1 LLVLLFSTL
10 LSFSPYYFCGEIT
23 MQILVNYPFD
33 PEQFEQFK
41 ELGARHGHTVVC
53 VTNEAD
59 AVAAAPASEI
69 ILGGF
74 PPAVCAA
81 APNLRWIQS
90 FSTGMDKF
98 LFPEIVERDD
108 VMISN
113 VAGLYAS
120 QGGEHA
126 WALLL
131 ALTRQIPTAVKN
143 MEKRAWSA
151 GSVVEIA
158 GTTLGVIGMGGFGVE
173 ISKRAQ
179 GYDMTVIAIDPVRTE
194 KPPFV
199 HELRPT
205 STEALHDL
213 LRRADVV
220 MMACPLTK
228 ETYHLIS
235 GPELALMKPSAYL
248 INVTRGGIIDEPALV
263 DALKAGQIAGAGLDV
278 TEKEPLSQDSPLWD
292 APNLILTPHRAGAS
306 QHRPRKIF
314 EFFMQN
320 MERYISGQKPM
331 NVVDKRKGY

>member
-1 LLVLLFSTL
+1 
-10 LSFSPYYFCGEIT
+10 
-23 MQILVNYPFD
+23 MHILVHYPFE

-41 ELGARHGHTVVC
+41 ALGAQHGHTVTC
-53 VTNEAD
+53 VTEEAD
-59 AVAAAPASEI
+59 AIAAAPEAEV
-69 ILGGF
+69 ILGHF
-74 PPAVCAA
+74 RPAVCAA
-81 APNLRWIQS
+81 APKLRWIQS

-98 LFPEIVERDD
+98 LFPEIVERDE
-108 VMISN
+108 VAISN

-131 ALTRQIPTAVKN
+131 ALARQIPTAVKN
-143 MEKRAWSA
+143 METRQWSA

-158 GTTLGVIGMGGFGVE
+158 GMTLGIIGMGGFGVE
-173 ISKRAQ
+173 MSKRAQ
-179 GYDMTVIAIDPVRTE
+179 GYDMQVIAIDPVRTE

-199 HELRPT
+199 HELRPFSKET
-205 STEALHDL
+205 LHDL
-213 LRRADVV
+213 LRRSDIV
-220 MMACPLTK
+220 MTACPLTK

-235 GPELALMKPSAYL
+235 REELAMMKPSAYL

-263 DALKAGQIAGAGLDV
+263 DALKSGQIAGAALDV
-278 TEKEPLSQDSPLWD
+278 TEKEPLASDSSLWD

-320 MERYISGQKPM
+320 LTRYMNGEKPL

>member
-1 LLVLLFSTL
+1 
-10 LSFSPYYFCGEIT
+10 
-23 MQILVNYPFD
+23 MHILVHYPFE
-33 PEQFEQFK
+33 PEQFEAFR
-41 ELGARHGHTVVC
+41 ELGAQHGHTVTC
-53 VTNEAD
+53 VTEEAD
-59 AVAAAPASEI
+59 ALVAAPEAEV
-69 ILGGF
+69 ILGHF
-74 PPAVCAA
+74 RPAVCAA
-81 APNLRWIQS
+81 APNLRWVQS

-98 LFPEIVERDD
+98 LFPEIVERDE
-108 VMISN
+108 VAISN

-158 GTTLGVIGMGGFGVE
+158 GTTLGIIGMGGFGVE
-173 ISKRAQ
+173 MAKRAQ
-179 GYDMTVIAIDPVRTE
+179 GYDMNVIAIDPVRTE

-205 STEALHDL
+205 STETLHDL
-213 LRRADVV
+213 LRRSDVV
-220 MMACPLTK
+220 MTACPLTK

-235 GPELALMKPSAYL
+235 GPELAMMKPSAYL

-278 TEKEPLSQDSPLWD
+278 TEKEPLSPDSPLWD
-292 APNLILTPHRAGAS
+292 APNIILTPHRAGAS

-314 EFFMQN
+314 EFFLQN
-320 MERYISGQKPM
+320 MNRYINGEKPV
-331 NVVDKRKGY
+331 NVIDKRKGY

>member
-1 LLVLLFSTL
+1 
-10 LSFSPYYFCGEIT
+10 
-23 MQILVNYPFD
+23 MHILVHYPFE

-41 ELGARHGHTVVC
+41 ALGAQHGHTVTC
-53 VTNEAD
+53 VTEEAD
-59 AVAAAPASEI
+59 AIAAAPEAEV
-69 ILGGF
+69 ILGHF
-74 PPAVCAA
+74 RPAVCAA
-81 APNLRWIQS
+81 APKLRWIQS

-98 LFPEIVERDD
+98 LFPEIVARDE
-108 VMISN
+108 VAISN

-131 ALTRQIPTAVKN
+131 ALARQIPTAVKN
-143 MEKRAWSA
+143 METRQWSA
-151 GSVVEIA
+151 GPVVEIA
-158 GTTLGVIGMGGFGVE
+158 GMTLGIIGMGGFGVE
-173 ISKRAQ
+173 MSKRAQ
-179 GYDMTVIAIDPVRTE
+179 GYDMQVIAIDPVRTE

-199 HELRPT
+199 HELRPFSKET
-205 STEALHDL
+205 LHDL
-213 LRRADVV
+213 LRRSDIV
-220 MMACPLTK
+220 MTACPLTK

-235 GPELALMKPSAYL
+235 TEELAMMKPSAYL

-278 TEKEPLSQDSPLWD
+278 TEKEPLALDSPLWD

-320 MERYISGQKPM
+320 LTRYMNGEKPL
-331 NVVDKRKGY
+331 NVVDKRRGY

>member
-1 LLVLLFSTL
+1 
-10 LSFSPYYFCGEIT
+10 
-23 MQILVNYPFD
+23 MHILVHYPFE
-33 PEQFEQFK
+33 PEQFEAFK
-41 ELGARHGHTVVC
+41 ELGVQHGHTVIC
-53 VTNEAD
+53 VTEEAD
-59 AVAAAPASEI
+59 ALAAAPEI
-69 ILGGF
+69 EVIMGSF
-74 PPAVCAA
+74 RPNVCAA
-81 APNLRWIQS
+81 APKLRWIQS

-98 LFPEIVERDD
+98 LFPEIVERDE
-108 VMISN
+108 VAISN

-143 MEKRAWSA
+143 MEERTWSA

-179 GYDMTVIAIDPVRTE
+179 GYDMNVIAIDPVRTE

-199 HELRPT
+199 NELRPT
-205 STEALHDL
+205 SAETLKDL
-213 LRRADVV
+213 LQRSDVV
-220 MMACPLTK
+220 MTACPLTK

-235 GPELALMKPSAYL
+235 APELALMKPSAYL

-278 TEKEPLSQDSPLWD
+278 TEKEPLAADSPLWD

-314 EFFMQN
+314 EFFLQN
-320 MERYISGQKPM
+320 LNRYISGQKPV
-331 NVVDKRKGY
+331 NVIDKRKGY

>member
-1 LLVLLFSTL
+1 
-10 LSFSPYYFCGEIT
+10 
-23 MQILVNYPFD
+23 MHILVHYPFE
-33 PEQFEQFK
+33 PEQFEAFR

-53 VTNEAD
+53 VTEEAD
-59 AVAAAPASEI
+59 ALAAAPEAEV
-69 ILGGF
+69 ILGHF
-74 PPAVCAA
+74 RPSVCAA
-81 APNLRWIQS
+81 ATNLRWVQS

-98 LFPEIVERDD
+98 LFPEIVERDE
-108 VMISN
+108 VAISN

-143 MEKRAWSA
+143 MEQRAWSA

-158 GTTLGVIGMGGFGVE
+158 GTTLGIIGMGGFGVE
-173 ISKRAQ
+173 MAKRAQ
-179 GYDMTVIAIDPVRTE
+179 GYDMNVIAIDPVRTE

-205 STEALHDL
+205 STETLHDL
-213 LRRADVV
+213 LRRSDVV
-220 MMACPLTK
+220 MTACPLTK

-235 GPELALMKPSAYL
+235 GPELAMMKPSAYL

-278 TEKEPLSQDSPLWD
+278 TEKEPLPAESPLWD

-314 EFFMQN
+314 EFFLQN
-320 MERYISGQKPM
+320 MNRYINGEKPV
-331 NVVDKRKGY
+331 NVIDKRKGY